1 MARLK
6 HSILI
11 ICILSIFE
19 QSMSLTLNYDDC
31 YIYCRLE
38 ILRGQIMTLKH
49 LFFMQFLFSF
59 LPFSL
64 I

>member
-49 LFFMQFLFSF
+49 LFFM
-59 LPFSL
+59 
-64 I
+64 